1 MCSLYGMKEVEENYS
16 TYRSHASACLP
27 ASALGPWRH
36 WWSAW
41 ACCSPQS
48 GRLWTGGHQ
57 SPGLRSVQT
66 DTNQSIINKSA
77 GSDLVVD
84 IIWNKFTVSPVFSWV
99 VCSILAKKMLNKQC
113 VEFWAGIFDL
123 WLQNVFDSFSS
134 SWLFIVYYD
143 LTTLTASQAP
153 KQHLLIILSLIM
165 SYFQEKRSQHA
176 DSVYSFHSYFLVLNT
191 KLVLIGCIIHSP
203 SIYLHVLTY

>member
-1 MCSLYGMKEVEENYS
+1 MPIHQHLWSRGSVRVVCSLYGMKEVEENYC
-16 TYRSHASACLP
+16 THQSHASACLP

-41 ACCSPQS
+41 ACCSTRS

-66 DTNQSIINKSA
+66 DTNQSTINRSA
-77 GSDLVVD
+77 GSELVVD
-84 IIWNKFTVSPVFSWV
+84 LIRNKFTVSPVFSWV
-99 VCSILAKKMLNKQC
+99 VCSIMLWQC

-123 WLQNVFDSFSS
+123 LVAECVWRLQ
-134 SWLFIVYYD
+134 LLLIVYYD

-153 KQHLLIILSLIM
+153 EKHLLIILSLIM
-165 SYFQEKRSQHA
+165 SYFQEAQSARRL
-176 DSVYSFHSYFLVLNT
+176 SVYLFH
-191 KLVLIGCIIHSP
+191 
-203 SIYLHVLTY
+203 